1 MIKIGIVGSDNSHAI
16 AFSKL
21 TNVPGPDGKP
31 KISGARVV
39 RLFGLDAA
47 RNEEVAR
54 EGQIDK
60 IVEKPEDMLG
70 EVDAVM
76 VVFRHGNL
84 HLKYALPF
92 ISAGIPTFVDKPF
105 AIDIQDCLKMLDTAE
120 KAGTLL
126 TSYSTVRYARDVAD
140 FAKEAEKIGEVK
152 CGSVLG
158 PCDLNSQYGGA
169 YFYGTHAIETMLRV
183 FGYDIESIVA
193 REAGGNVAA
202 TVRFKNERMVSLWLL
217 GPKVAMTYQVGAAG
231 SSGALHKILDISSC
245 YEEGLKVFLEMIQTG
260 KRPLDRRQ
268 LLTPIK
274 VVETI
279 LKALDSKRE
288 ELFSLPV

>member
-1 MIKIGIVGSDNSHAI
+1 MLKIGMVGSDNSHAI

-31 KISGARVV
+31 KIPGARVV
-39 RLFGLDAA
+39 SIFGLEPA

-54 EGQIDK
+54 EGQIDR

-105 AIDIQDCLKMLDTAE
+105 AIDINECLKMLEAAE
-120 KAGTLL
+120 KAGTPV
-126 TSYSTVRYARDVAD
+126 TSYSTVRYSLDVVNFVEEA
-140 FAKEAEKIGEVK
+140 AKLGELR

-158 PCDLNSQYGGA
+158 PCDLNSIYGGA
-169 YFYGTHAIETMLRV
+169 YFYGTHAVEVMLRV
-183 FGYDIESIVA
+183 FGYDIEAILA

-202 TVRFKNERMVSLWLL
+202 TLRFAGDRMVSLWLL
-217 GPKVAMTYQVGAAG
+217 GPRTFATYQIGAVGTN
-231 SSGALHKILDISSC
+231 GAHHKILDISTC
-245 YEEGLKVFLEMIQTG
+245 YEEGLRVFLEMVRSG
-260 KRPLDRRQ
+260 KRPLDNRQ

-274 VVETI
+274 VIETV
-279 LKALDSKRE
+279 LRALESGKE
-288 ELFSLPV
+288 EAFTVPI